1 MTLDAPPLLV
11 VAGPTATG
19 KTELAIRV
27 AEAIRARGVTTEII
41 SADSRQVYRGLD
53 IGTAKASAADRARVP
68 HHGLDL
74 TDPDAT
80 FSVADFAAHARV
92 VLGDLAARGGLAV
105 LVGGTGFY
113 LRAVAGGLD
122 TDALPHDAAIRARIE
137 AEVEQGGVA
146 AAAERLAAVAP
157 MRAARTDLRNP
168 RRVARALEIAEL
180 AGDGPP
186 PPARGY
192 PAAVAWLGLDV
203 PVATHGGWVAHR
215 ARGQFEAGLIAEAH
229 GLRERWDPALP
240 AFSAIGY
247 REAWAVL
254 DGRLTRDAAIE
265 ENIRRNAAFA
275 KRQRTW
281 FRSETGIT
289 WLDARSPDIGDAALQ
304 LATRLLD
311 AHDGH
316 ERAPLVAEEAG

>member
-1 MTLDAPPLLV
+1 MTLVAPPLLV

-27 AEAIRARGVTTEII
+27 AEAIQRRGVSAEIV

-53 IGTAKASAADRARVP
+53 IGTAKASAADRARAA

-74 TDPDAT
+74 VDPDAT

-92 VLGDLAARGGLAV
+92 VLADLAARGGLAV

-122 TDALPHDAAIRARIE
+122 TDALPHDAAMRARIE
-137 AEVEQGGVA
+137 AEVAHGGVA
-146 AAAERLAAVAP
+146 AAADRLAALAP

-186 PPARGY
+186 PPARGD
-192 PAAVAWLGLDV
+192 PAPVAWLGLDV
-203 PVATHGGWVAHR
+203 PVETHGQWIAQR
-215 ARGQFEAGLIAEAH
+215 ARGQFEAGLIEEAQ
-229 GLRERWDPALP
+229 GLHERWDPALP

-254 DGRLTRDAAIE
+254 DGRLTRDEAVK

-281 FRSETGIT
+281 FRSEAGVR
-289 WLDARSPDIGDAALQ
+289 WLDARSPEIGAAALE

-311 AHDGH
+311 
-316 ERAPLVAEEAG
+316 ERDRRARRPAFEEAG